1 MLVKDTGLR
10 MKRLLLILFIVC
22 GVELHAQSF
31 YRYRFEEPW
40 SISAGIGPTQYF
52 GELYSFWK
60 YNEGIQPDF
69 NANFSFNYIFGTHLK
84 ARGEFTY
91 YQMSGQDPPSDPRA
105 YRTPRD
111 LHFRARNMEIAGIVE
126 YYWHPVKLNNITRHL
141 WNPYIFFGV
150 GMSTNNPQARL
161 DKNDDNSW
169 VDLRPY
175 QLENNP
181 YEKYIIVFPMGLG
194 FKYKLNVYM
203 DFKFEGNYRYTLTD
217 YMDDI
222 SAYNV
227 SEFYLDL
234 VEDYVNGTN
243 PDRLRLAIR
252 NPNFYLDNGEPDVQK
267 ILNNQGR
274 IRRGSGLTHRYDGYL
289 TFSVG
294 VEIYLSRDIFDNWIF
309 RDRIYEKRFRFW

>member
-1 MLVKDTGLR
+1 
-10 MKRLLLILFIVC
+10 MKKFLFVFFLALGIST
-22 GVELHAQSF
+22 AYSQSF

-60 YNEGIQPDF
+60 YNEGVQPDW
-69 NANFSFNYIFGTHLK
+69 NASFSINYIFGTHLK

-91 YQMSGQDPPSDPRA
+91 YKMSGSDPPSDPRA
-105 YRTPRD
+105 FRFPRN
-111 LHFRARNMEIAGIVE
+111 LHFRATNWEVAGIVE
-126 YYWHPVKLNNITRHL
+126 YYWHPIKLNNITRHL

-150 GMSTNNPQARL
+150 GMSTNNPQAEL
-161 DKNDDNSW
+161 NGTW
-169 VDLRPY
+169 VDLRPL

-203 DFKFEGNYRYTLTD
+203 DLKVEGNYRFTLTD

-234 VEDYVNGTN
+234 VNDYVTGEN

-252 NPNFYLDNGEPDVQK
+252 NPQFMLDNGEPDVQA
-267 ILNNQGR
+267 ILNNRGR
-274 IRRGSGLTHRYDGYL
+274 IRRGSGLTHRYDGYMTL
-289 TFSVG
+289 NVG
-294 VEIYLSRDIFDNWIF
+294 VEIFLSRDIWDNWIF

>member
-1 MLVKDTGLR
+1 
-10 MKRLLLILFIVC
+10 MKRLFSIFLFLVSFS
-22 GVELHAQSF
+22 AYPQSF
-31 YRYRFEEPW
+31 YRYRFEAPW

-60 YNEGIQPDF
+60 YEEGVQPDW
-69 NANFSFNYIFGTHLK
+69 NANFSVNYVFGTHLK
-84 ARGEFTY
+84 ARLEGTY
-91 YQMSGQDPPSDPRA
+91 YKMSGSDVPSDPRA
-105 YRTPRD
+105 YRTPRN
-111 LHFRARNMEIAGIVE
+111 LTFQAKNWEASGIIE

-150 GMSTNNPQARL
+150 GMSTNNPQTLLRGE
-161 DKNDDNSW
+161 W
-169 VDLRPY
+169 VDLRPF

-181 YEKYIIVFPMGLG
+181 YEKNIIVFPMGLG

-203 DFKFEGNYRYTLTD
+203 DMKFEGNYRYTLTD

-227 SEFYLDL
+227 REFYLDL
-234 VEDYVNGTN
+234 VDDYVTGKN

-252 NPNFYLDNGEPDVQK
+252 NPKYVLDNGEPDVAG
-267 ILNNQGR
+267 ILRNGGA
-274 IRRGSGLTHRYDGYL
+274 IRRGSGLDHRFDGYL
-289 TFSVG
+289 TFSLG
-294 VEIYLSRDIFDNWIF
+294 LEIYLSEDIWDNWIF